1 MQSFVSTR
9 EIPTQDSSLDSS
21 KSTQSVD
28 FPSAILSPNAPNK
41 GLWSISQIPSIDF
54 DSLFSLL
61 KSTPTNERYAT
72 LCKEVFSHFGFTLDS
87 KILQSALA
95 SYDSFDNPSNP
106 APISSVGN
114 AHFLE
119 LYHGPTRAF
128 KDMALCPFGVIFSEL
143 IQSRQAKDAPQ
154 NYLILTATSGDTG
167 PATLH
172 SFAEKPNIK
181 VICLYPS
188 GGTSQVQALQMQT
201 QNASN
206 LKVLGINGD
215 FDTAQSLLKAL
226 LNDREFLSALK
237 AKSYALSAANSV
249 NFGRIAF
256 QIIYHIWGYFCL
268 VESGKIACGEE
279 IYCIV
284 PSGNFGN
291 ALGAFFAKCAGLYLR
306 QIIIASNANNILSEI
321 ITSGVY
327 DISSKKLHKSVSPA
341 MDILKSS
348 NVERVLFALFGA
360 KRTNELMQSLE
371 STNKYALEKSE
382 LEKLQEYFGCYYGD
396 DRDTLELVGKA
407 YKQGYILDTH
417 TALGYGAYLEL
428 CAKKGA
434 DTKALICSTAQWS
447 KFAPSVLKGIE
458 SSANVSVEELSDF
471 EAITQMRQKGAQVGE
486 EILRLFDKPIVH
498 KEVLEPSKVKEAI
511 LAWL

>member
-9 EIPTQDSSLDSS
+9 EIPTQD
-21 KSTQSVD
+21 KPTKSVD
-28 FPSAILSPNAPNK
+28 FSSAILSPNAPNK

-54 DSLFSLL
+54 DSLFELL
-61 KSTPTNERYAT
+61 KSTQISHRYAT
-72 LCKEVFSHFGFTLDS
+72 LCKEVFRHFGLEMDS
-87 KILQSALA
+87 RILQAALQ

-128 KDMALCPFGVIFSEL
+128 KDMALCPFGVIFSNL
-143 IQSRQAKDAPQ
+143 IEQAKTTKHDKEGAQ

-172 SFAEKPNIK
+172 SFADKPNIK

-215 FDTAQSLLKAL
+215 FDTAQSLLKGL
-226 LNDREFLSALK
+226 LNDREFLGALE

-268 VESGKIACGEE
+268 VESGDIAFGEE
-279 IYCIV
+279 IYCII

-291 ALGAFFAKCAGLYLR
+291 ALGAFFAKCAGLALR

-327 DISSKKLHKSVSPA
+327 DISNKRLHKSVSPA

-447 KFAPSVLKGIE
+447 KFAPSVLEGIE
-458 SSANVSVEELSDF
+458 SSTNSGGEVLSDF
-471 EAITQMRQKGAQVGE
+471 EAIAQMQQRGAKVGE
-486 EILRLFDKPIVH
+486 EILKLFDKPIVH
-498 KEVLEPSKVKEAI
+498 KEVLKPSEVKEAI
-511 LAWL
+511 LAWI